1 MPDSKPLNPDNFSKY
16 IYFYLQKKQQISKK
30 QYIVTL
36 LSKEMEYMTLTE
48 AFSKKVIYLK
58 NFMKKFKCFKFG
70 LFFFH

>member
-48 AFSKKVIYLK
+48 ASKKVII
-58 NFMKKFKCFKFG
+58 
-70 LFFFH
+70 

>member
-1 MPDSKPLNPDNFSKY
+1 MPDSESLNPDNFSKY
-16 IYFYLQKKQQISKK
+16 IYFYLQKKQWISKK
-30 QYIVTL
+30 QYMVTL

-48 AFSKKVIYLK
+48 ASKKVIYLK

>member
-1 MPDSKPLNPDNFSKY
+1 MPDSESLNPDNFSKY
-16 IYFYLQKKQQISKK
+16 IFFYLQKKQWISKK
-30 QYIVTL
+30 QYMVIL

-48 AFSKKVIYLK
+48 ASKKVIYLK

>member
-1 MPDSKPLNPDNFSKY
+1 MPDSESLNPDNFSKY
-16 IYFYLQKKQQISKK
+16 IYFYLQKKQWISKK
-30 QYIVTL
+30 QYMVIL

-48 AFSKKVIYLK
+48 ASKKVIYLK